1 MDSKKKGR
9 PITSFFERKTRQV
22 HDNETTE
29 SQVDPSPVSSDANG
43 NCDVSTCTGIES
55 GSAQTSFEASFP
67 DSRNLSPT
75 DVPEKPHQ
83 PKLNK
88 FPLREV
94 GKQKRT
100 FNPKWFDQFKFL
112 HYREGSDSVV
122 CHTCA
127 IADKRNLLNI
137 DTKKERTFIETGFSN
152 CKKAIENFRAH
163 ASSATHIHATD
174 VFSRPSHVDEL
185 LSQTVAAQKRE
196 NSRCLM
202 KLLENIVFLGRQ
214 GLALRG
220 DSDDKT
226 GNFYQLVLLRAKDD
240 PALLKCFNKT
250 YNRRMTPQAQK
261 EILKLLSLKLLRE
274 IAADICSS
282 GCYSILADEA
292 TDVSN
297 IQQLVICIRWVTKD
311 LVVEEDFIGLMPL
324 DKANAT
330 NIAAAIKDVILR
342 MGLSMED
349 AKAQCYDGCSTM
361 TGVRNGA
368 ATIIKREIPKCLLTH
383 CYCHALNLA
392 VGDCQKCAFA

>member
-1 MDSKKKGR
+1 M
-9 PITSFFERKTRQV
+9 
-22 HDNETTE
+22 
-29 SQVDPSPVSSDANG
+29 
-43 NCDVSTCTGIES
+43 
-55 GSAQTSFEASFP
+55 
-67 DSRNLSPT
+67 L
-75 DVPEKPHQ
+75 
-83 PKLNK
+83 
-88 FPLREV
+88 
-94 GKQKRT
+94 
-100 FNPKWFDQFKFL
+100 
-112 HYREGSDSVV
+112 
-122 CHTCA
+122 
-127 IADKRNLLNI
+127 
-137 DTKKERTFIETGFSN
+137 
-152 CKKAIENFRAH
+152 
-163 ASSATHIHATD
+163 
-174 VFSRPSHVDEL
+174 SRPSHVDEL
-185 LSQTVAAQKRE
+185 LSQIVAAQKRE

-202 KLLENIVFLGRQ
+202 KLQENIVFLGRP

-226 GNFYQLVLLRAKDD
+226 GHFYQLVLLRAKDD
-240 PALLKCFNKT
+240 PALLKWINKT
-250 YNRRMTPQAQK
+250 YDRHMTPQAQN

-342 MGLSMED
+342 MGLSLED

-361 TGVRNGA
+361 TGVRNG
-368 ATIIKREIPKCLLTH
+368 EIPKCLLTH

-392 VGDCQKCAFA
+392 VRDTVKSVPLLKAGKIFIKKTSNTQTRTGRAKNRKFKSSCR

>member
-1 MDSKKKGR
+1 M
-9 PITSFFERKTRQV
+9 
-22 HDNETTE
+22 
-29 SQVDPSPVSSDANG
+29 
-43 NCDVSTCTGIES
+43 
-55 GSAQTSFEASFP
+55 
-67 DSRNLSPT
+67 
-75 DVPEKPHQ
+75 
-83 PKLNK
+83 
-88 FPLREV
+88 
-94 GKQKRT
+94 
-100 FNPKWFDQFKFL
+100 
-112 HYREGSDSVV
+112 V
-122 CHTCA
+122 CHA
-127 IADKRNLLNI
+127 YANADKRNLLNI

-152 CKKAIENFRAH
+152 WKKAIEKFRAH
-163 ASSATHIHATD
+163 ASMATHIHATE
-174 VFSRPSHVDEL
+174 VLSRPSHVDEL

-214 GLALRG
+214 GLALHG

-240 PALLKCFNKT
+240 PALLKWINKT
-250 YNRRMTPQAQK
+250 YDRHMTPQAQN

-297 IQQLVICIRWVTKD
+297 IQQLVICIRWATKD

-330 NIAAAIKDVILR
+330 NIAAAIKNVILR

-349 AKAQCYDGCSTM
+349 AKAQCY
-361 TGVRNGA
+361 GV
-368 ATIIKREIPKCLLTH
+368 PP
-383 CYCHALNLA
+383 
-392 VGDCQKCAFA
+392 